1 MSASLSFS
9 DRISRWFGK
18 QPEEGMD
25 ALPVRVHGREFARTG
40 AAPGKAAVMTMVG
53 KSKSGKFCTFIWL
66 KDSKPAKV
74 SNTNNTTA
82 GTGLRIDQAETFMA
96 WQ

>member
-1 MSASLSFS
+1 
-9 DRISRWFGK
+9 
-18 QPEEGMD
+18 
-25 ALPVRVHGREFARTG
+25 
-40 AAPGKAAVMTMVG
+40 MTMVG

-74 SNTNNTTA
+74 SNTNNTTE

-96 WQ
+96 WQQQGY